1 MARRFS
7 SWLVIFF
14 LLGGCFP
21 SIAARARQ
29 AQTVL
34 PTYDGPQQQTALF
47 YQWYSRAALHA
58 ARLCSGGAGGSV
70 LDDPVVGRFISPEL
84 LDSLREAGRG
94 DCKQKLEAVSAYFL
108 HTNRVGFGQEM
119 PSEVMPVVQTASRAL
134 VQVQVGKA
142 LLCVRLRHEHEG
154 WRIFR
159 IEPQGVPA
167 RATCIE

>member
-47 YQWYSRAALHA
+47 YQWYSRAALHV

-70 LDDPVVGRFISPEL
+70 LDDPVVSRFISPEL
-84 LDSLREAGRG
+84 LGALHEAGRG
-94 DCKQKLEAVSAYFL
+94 DCTQKLSVVSAYFL
-108 HTNRVGFGQEM
+108 HTNRVGCGQEM